1 MASELKWSRRD
12 KKRAQEVL
20 KQLSEHHGGW
30 QGLADALGMQ
40 ADSSRATVQAWH
52 RRGRVPVA
60 QLQQVLTLA
69 GAAEVQCTAAE
80 LSPQARHLEKLA

>member
-20 KQLSEHHGGW
+20 KQLSDHHGGW
-30 QGLADALGMQ
+30 QALADALGMQ
-40 ADSSRATVQAWH
+40 AESSRATVQAWH
-52 RRGRVPVA
+52 RRGRVPVP

-69 GAAEVQCTAAE
+69 AAAEVACTAAE

>member
-1 MASELKWSRRD
+1 MAAEIKWSRRD

-52 RRGRVPVA
+52 RRGRVPVP
-60 QLQQVLTLA
+60 QLQPILNLARAADVKCTL
-69 GAAEVQCTAAE
+69 AE
-80 LSPQARHLEKLA
+80 LSPQARHLEMLA

>member
-20 KQLSEHHGGW
+20 KQLSDHHGGW
-30 QGLADALGMQ
+30 QALADALGMQ
-40 ADSSRATVQAWH
+40 AESSRATVQAWH
-52 RRGRVPVA
+52 RRGRVPVT
-60 QLQQVLTLA
+60 QLQQVLALA
-69 GAAEVQCTAAE
+69 AAADITCTAAE

>member
-1 MASELKWSRRD
+1 MSGSGFR
-12 KKRAQEVL
+12 VP
-20 KQLSEHHGGW
+20 
-30 QGLADALGMQ
+30 

-69 GAAEVQCTAAE
+69 AAAEVACTAAE

>member
-20 KQLSEHHGGW
+20 KQLSDHHGGW
-30 QGLADALGMQ
+30 QALADALGMQ
-40 ADSSRATVQAWH
+40 AESSRATVQAWH

-69 GAAEVQCTAAE
+69 AAAEVACTAAE

>member
-20 KQLSEHHGGW
+20 KQLAERLGGW
-30 QGLADALGMQ
+30 QALADSLGMQ

-52 RRGRVPVA
+52 RRGRVPVT

>member
-1 MASELKWSRRD
+1 M
-12 KKRAQEVL
+12 
-20 KQLSEHHGGW
+20 
-30 QGLADALGMQ
+30 
-40 ADSSRATVQAWH
+40 QAWH
-52 RRGRVPVA
+52 RRGRVPVT